1 MGKLVL
7 IYTLLRK
14 KKLNW
19 LEMELKVDF
28 RIVFEGA
35 QNITTDKKWHA
46 SEFNK
51 RIQNNVVCIQFD
63 QKLLTCIQAL

>member
-19 LEMELKVDF
+19 LEMELKISGLF
-28 RIVFEGA
+28 LKELKILQLIKNGMLLNLIKGFKIMLFVF
-35 QNITTDKKWHA
+35 N
-46 SEFNK
+46 
-51 RIQNNVVCIQFD
+51 
-63 QKLLTCIQAL
+63 LTKSY

>member
-19 LEMELKVDF
+19 LEMELKVKISGLF
-28 RIVFEGA
+28 LKELKILQLIKNGMLLNLIKGFKIMLFVF
-35 QNITTDKKWHA
+35 N
-46 SEFNK
+46 
-51 RIQNNVVCIQFD
+51 
-63 QKLLTCIQAL
+63 LTKSY